1 MLYSVCHILV
11 VFSFFVNNFLHRFQ
25 ITVILPQMKHNFNR
39 ISLISWWLLWT
50 LKFYP
55 PAMATSRWYGSNARS
70 IWDDMPQRTV
80 VLYFNQFGQL
90 VEHLGFLKESD
101 VDSKT
106 FLEALK
112 AINIFEI
119 ALNLCFIALKIGNLK
134 PV

>member
-1 MLYSVCHILV
+1 
-11 VFSFFVNNFLHRFQ
+11 
-25 ITVILPQMKHNFNR
+25 
-39 ISLISWWLLWT
+39 
-50 LKFYP
+50 
-55 PAMATSRWYGSNARS
+55 
-70 IWDDMPQRTV
+70 MPQRTV

>member
-1 MLYSVCHILV
+1 MLEVFEMICLRGRLSNILI
-11 VFSFFVNNFLHRFQ
+11 NL
-25 ITVILPQMKHNFNR
+25 
-39 ISLISWWLLWT
+39 
-50 LKFYP
+50 
-55 PAMATSRWYGSNARS
+55 
-70 IWDDMPQRTV
+70 
-80 VLYFNQFGQL
+80 GQL